1 MIFKKIK
8 KTHVDWRDLQRKGYL
23 RHREIMGKYSVR
35 EAVIQRLMMQK
46 NYFRRWMPQEKTA

>member
-8 KTHVDWRDLQRKGYL
+8 KNHVDWRDLQRTGYL
-23 RHREIMGKYSVR
+23 RHREIMEKYSVR

-46 NYFRRWMPQEKTA
+46 NYFRR

>member
-8 KTHVDWRDLQRKGYL
+8 KTHVDWRDLQRTGYL

-46 NYFRRWMPQEKTA
+46 NCFVKWMKQEKTA

>member
-8 KTHVDWRDLQRKGYL
+8 KTHVDWRDLQRTGYL
-23 RHREIMGKYSVR
+23 RYREIMGKYSVR